1 MAMAFEEENSMANSV
16 GGIVK
21 DGLVVPHSPL
31 PEGAHVEIRV
41 LDGALAVP
49 PDLQEELEAWQR
61 AGAEAL
67 ELVERLARESEAN
80 EKR

>member
-1 MAMAFEEENSMANSV
+1 MANSV

-31 PEGAHVEIRV
+31 PEGALVEIRV